1 MASLQHFL
9 LNQSIEQVQQRFR
22 QCGMDEQQT
31 ILQYLEAIAKK
42 LSLPEEHRPE
52 SDLLAEIRDAMNGE
66 RARVFFSHSFWKR

>member
-1 MASLQHFL
+1 
-9 LNQSIEQVQQRFR
+9 
-22 QCGMDEQQT
+22 MDEQQT

-52 SDLLAEIRDAMNGE
+52 SDFLAEIRDAMNGE

>member
-1 MASLQHFL
+1 
-9 LNQSIEQVQQRFR
+9 
-22 QCGMDEQQT
+22 MDEQQT

-66 RARVFFSHSFWKR
+66 RARVFFSRSFWKR